1 MLSYNPSKRPSIQE
15 IRNNSWMKASFQF
28 ESTRDDILAD
38 LYEYEESQNDQ
49 TMREEQACR
58 GDLMLDLI
66 RETNSENLGL
76 HKFDKVT
83 EYDI

>member
-1 MLSYNPSKRPSIQE
+1 
-15 IRNNSWMKASFQF
+15 MKASFHF

-66 RETNSENLGL
+66 RETNAENLGL
-76 HKFDKVT
+76 H
-83 EYDI
+83 

>member
-1 MLSYNPSKRPSIQE
+1 MLTYNPSKRPSIQE
-15 IRNNSWMKASFQF
+15 IRNHSWMKSAFNF
-28 ESTRDDILAD
+28 ESARND
-38 LYEYEESQNDQ
+38 LLGDLNDFEENQIDS

-66 RETNSENLGL
+66 RETNQENLQL
-76 HKFDKVT
+76 HSFDNLT